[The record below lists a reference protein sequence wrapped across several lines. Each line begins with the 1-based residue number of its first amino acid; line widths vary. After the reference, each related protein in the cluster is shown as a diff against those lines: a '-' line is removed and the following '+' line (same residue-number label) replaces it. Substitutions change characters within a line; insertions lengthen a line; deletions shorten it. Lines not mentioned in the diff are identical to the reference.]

1 MMTARGKAAVRPLAM
16 RSRFSFLSENR
27 TSGVTY
33 VELMIALVCF
43 SLVAACAAPSIHSLS
58 QAWNLRGAAELL
70 EVSLLWGRMHA
81 VSANTAM
88 MLVVDPGGRSFY
100 WSDPTGA
107 RYEESARFLPAGT
120 QIVAAPAR
128 PLRFYQHGNAAPAG
142 SYVLRGLAGSYRI
155 VVNPG
160 GRIRVQRL

>member
-1 MMTARGKAAVRPLAM
+1 MTAEGKAAAGRSAM
-16 RSRFSFLSENR
+16 DSPILVPTGNR

-33 VELMIALVCF
+33 VELMVALVCF
-43 SLVAACAAPSIHSLS
+43 SVVAACAAPSIHSLS
-58 QAWNLRGAAELL
+58 QEWSLRGAAELF

-81 VSANTAM
+81 VTGNTVM
-88 MLVVDPGGRSFY
+88 MMVVDPGGRSFY
-100 WSDPTGA
+100 WSDPAGA
-107 RYEESARFLPAGT
+107 RYEESVRSLPAGT
-120 QIVAAPAR
+120 QIIAAPAR

-142 SYVLRGLAGSYRI
+142 SYVLRGIAGSYRI